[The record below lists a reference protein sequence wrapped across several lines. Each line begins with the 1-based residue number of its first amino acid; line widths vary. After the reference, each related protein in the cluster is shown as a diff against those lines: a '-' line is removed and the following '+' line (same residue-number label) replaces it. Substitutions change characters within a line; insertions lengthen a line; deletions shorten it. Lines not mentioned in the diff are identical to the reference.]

1 MESKRYSKILDE
13 MRENSVSSQKRG
25 IHFIIASILIWT
37 IILIIQ
43 QLNLT
48 IKQQNLF
55 SFCCFALLLP
65 IAFVISKWLK
75 IDFQSKENPLTI
87 LGILFT
93 VNQILYLLIAM
104 WAFSA
109 VPEKMLM
116 IIAIIFGGH
125 LLPFSWLYK
134 SKVYLIYSILIS
146 AISFIIGM
154 ICSRQLLALIMILV
168 EITFAFSLYKENIG
182 ENRVKK

>member
-13 MRENSVSSQKRG
+13 MRENSISSQKRG

-134 SKVYLIYSILIS
+134 SKVYLICLLYTSR
-146 AISFIIGM
+146 SFRICFLTQFPIQSPEAGFPLFLMQIG
-154 ICSRQLLALIMILV
+154 
-168 EITFAFSLYKENIG
+168 F
-182 ENRVKK
+182 

>member
-13 MRENSVSSQKRG
+13 MRENSISSQKRG

-125 LLPFSWLYK
+125 LLPF
-134 SKVYLIYSILIS
+134 
-146 AISFIIGM
+146 IGM

>member
-1 MESKRYSKILDE
+1 MDNNFNYSAVKSYHQTTEFIFLLLLCLTSADCFRNLKVVENRFSKQRKSINYIRNTFYSK
-13 MRENSVSSQKRG
+13 S
-25 IHFIIASILIWT
+25 
-37 IILIIQ
+37 
-43 QLNLT
+43 NL
-48 IKQQNLF
+48 
-55 SFCCFALLLP
+55 
-65 IAFVISKWLK
+65 
-75 IDFQSKENPLTI
+75 
-87 LGILFT
+87 
-93 VNQILYLLIAM
+93 AM